1 MGQPPITRASLQR
14 LGGAQPW
21 SNLRKVPSTSQGLA
35 ETAQKY
41 ARRAVSYF
49 IDNDH
54 SDFYLA
60 AGVALEHAMKA
71 RLAREDVLFIAP
83 ANDFRSAVALW
94 RTADNFQ
101 SLPFGTRTVSGADAV
116 ARVTILDKNFAP
128 HSEAA
133 THILR
138 CRNGEAH
145 IGAPGSTE
153 HEKDFANFLASIE
166 SLSEGSSDE
175 FWGQH
180 VDLVRVTLDQNAAQV
195 AKEVTQKIGV
205 ARGNYS
211 RRFESLD
218 DEQRRGLFAFI
229 EQQVDAGLSDDVL
242 RAECPACS
250 GPALLY
256 GENSVEFDIDVD
268 HRSGAIIGAGQY
280 VEFRAAV
287 LRCGA
292 CTLHLVSEE
301 ELDAA
306 KVDRVFA
313 NDGVDVDDYMRRDY
327 DPFELDF

>member
-1 MGQPPITRASLQR
+1 M
-14 LGGAQPW
+14 
-21 SNLRKVPSTSQGLA
+21 PSTSQGLA

-116 ARVTILDKNFAP
+116 ARVTIVDKNFAP
-128 HSEAA
+128 HGEAA
-133 THILR
+133 KQILR

-145 IGAPGSTE
+145 VGAPGSTE
-153 HEKDFANFLASIE
+153 HDKDFANFLASIE

-211 RRFESLD
+211 RRFGSLD

-242 RAECPACS
+242 RTECPACS

-268 HRSGAIIGAGQY
+268 HRSGAITVLASMLNSGRRFCG
-280 VEFRAAV
+280 VGRA
-287 LRCGA
+287 L
-292 CTLHLVSEE
+292 CTLSPRKSSTPQRSIGCSPTMKLTSMITCVATTTPSSWTSRTSKP
-301 ELDAA
+301 A
-306 KVDRVFA
+306 
-313 NDGVDVDDYMRRDY
+313 GT
-327 DPFELDF
+327 